1 MTGNVSYEL
10 IDEQGPD
17 HNKIFEVE
25 ARIGEKPGDVEK
37 EARRSQQNSRQ
48 LMRQF

>member
-25 ARIGEKPGDVEK
+25 AESGKSLGTWKK

>member
-25 ARIGEKPGDVEK
+25 ARIGEKPGTWKRKLEEV
-37 EARRSQQNSRQ
+37 SRAAGS
-48 LMRQF
+48 L